1 MRCIGPKGTQ
11 NIALLAFSS
20 RKCDG
25 MVWALC
31 TYKIS
36 CDCSFQLLLCCSVWM
51 SVAVLT
57 LSMPTFL

>member
-25 MVWALC
+25 MV
-31 TYKIS
+31 
-36 CDCSFQLLLCCSVWM
+36 
-51 SVAVLT
+51 
-57 LSMPTFL
+57 